1 MVCCIF
7 YSGLYGIGIGMYDD
21 VCSISSGVGT
31 EYVQSALQY
40 ISRTLLWS
48 TKCDIYIPYNI
59 FAFFPLHVSLELMV
73 NICYSF
79 LDKL

>member
-40 ISRTLLWS
+40 ISRTLL
-48 TKCDIYIPYNI
+48 
-59 FAFFPLHVSLELMV
+59 
-73 NICYSF
+73 
-79 LDKL
+79 